1 MIKAVIFDFDG
12 TIIDTETAWYKVF
25 KDAYEKYGIDLTLAT
40 YSQCLGTSLHTFNP
54 YTHLS
59 THHAIPID
67 LDEFR
72 AMILQNYE
80 KLIEQE
86 SMRPGILN
94 LLQEAKAAG
103 LKIGLASSS
112 HRDWIDKFVEKLSI
126 RDYFECYCTADTVTK
141 VKPDPELYFQ
151 ALEQL
156 GVKSN
161 EAIPIEDS
169 PNGARA
175 AVAAGLHTVVIKNTL
190 TKKLPF
196 SPGHYTIES
205 LEHNGLQGITNYFI
219 EKSYAKSL

>member
-25 KDAYEKYGIDLTLAT
+25 KDAYEKYGVDLTLTT
-40 YSQCLGTSLHTFNP
+40 YSQCLGTSLQTFNP

-112 HRDWIDKFVEKLSI
+112 HRDWIDKFVEKLNI

-141 VKPDPELYFQ
+141 VKPDPELYIQ

-156 GVKSN
+156 GVKAN
-161 EAIPIEDS
+161 EAIAIEDS

-190 TKKLPF
+190 TKQLPF
-196 SPGHYTIES
+196 SHGHYTIES
-205 LEHNGLQGITNYFI
+205 LEHNGLQELTNYFI
-219 EKSYAKSL
+219 EKSYAKGL